1 MINQTG
7 SFWQRVNQFPRASS
21 DDARR
26 GRLLNILLG
35 GTLILGVVV
44 LIATLAL
51 FTINS
56 SWDRPGNNLIL
67 LTLGILIVAS
77 IGLFIVNQYSVTW
90 ASFLF
95 LLVLTLAFSF
105 SDTPS
110 ELANGRSSFVFF
122 VPVAISS
129 LLLRPVS
136 SFFFALGNSVIVGL
150 LGSSAGVSLN
160 IPIIAGL
167 FFLALIAWL
176 SSRSLEQALVDLRLI
191 NTNLDQ
197 LVTQRTQALSEVL
210 TRERIESGRNQA
222 ILASI
227 ADGVIVFDSNNVSI
241 LANPALSHLTGINQ
255 QNLVGINFNSFIS
268 AEQISPPSQ
277 EMMRNL
283 IRHPEKSGSA
293 LRIEWDQ
300 RTFSTSMAPVQTS
313 DGENIGTVT
322 VFRDITQETQLE
334 KMKDNF
340 VAVVSHELRTPL
352 NAIMGHAE
360 IMKEAVYGPLNEKQ
374 ASITERIMVN
384 VKRLLGLVGDLLD
397 EAQIRAGKL
406 SIRPEYIQTVT
417 VLENLHAS
425 MDKITADKGL
435 SIISEMDPAMPAQM
449 VGDPQRIQQILINL
463 VGNAIKFTE
472 MGAIRV
478 HINRID
484 SKHWKIEVADNGIG
498 ISENEI
504 PYIFDTFRQANNLEV
519 STRMHGGVGLG
530 LSIVKQ
536 LVELMGGEIHA
547 KSENGKGST
556 FTVTLPLKTSM

>member
-1 MINQTG
+1 MTNQTG
-7 SFWQRVNQFPRASS
+7 NLWQRVNQFPTASS

-35 GTLILGVVV
+35 GTLILGVAV
-44 LIATLAL
+44 LIATLML

-67 LTLGILIVAS
+67 LTLGIIVVS
-77 IGLFIVNQYSVTW
+77 SLGLFIVNQYSVTW

-110 ELANGRSSFVFF
+110 EIANGRSSFVFF
-122 VPVAISS
+122 IPVAISS

-136 SFFFALGNSVIVGL
+136 SFFFALANSVIISL
-150 LGSSAGVSLN
+150 IGSSAGVPLN
-160 IPIIAGL
+160 VPIIAGL

-176 SSRSLEQALVDLRLI
+176 SSRSLEQALKDLRVI

-255 QNLVGINFNSFIS
+255 ENLVGINFNSFIS
-268 AEQISPPSQ
+268 AEQISTPSR

-283 IRHPEKSGSA
+283 IRHPERIDSA

-406 SIRPEYIQTVT
+406 AIRPEYIQTGSL
-417 VLENLHAS
+417 LENLHSS

-435 SIISEMDPAMPAQM
+435 SIISELDPAMPAQM

-472 MGAIRV
+472 MGAVRV
-478 HINRID
+478 NINRID

-504 PYIFDTFRQANNLEV
+504 PYIFDTFRQANNMEV